1 MERSV
6 KKMSEFRYT
15 TRLQAGVFLNLF
27 DLGYS
32 WKLKNGAR
40 ETAERCA
47 CVVAFLFV
55 SLLLAH

>member
-32 WKLKNGAR
+32 
-40 ETAERCA
+40 
-47 CVVAFLFV
+47 
-55 SLLLAH
+55 